1 MAKENIRIVQELGN
15 SLMISIPSQICRDI
29 GLQKGDEIL
38 FAQKGGAVLMTV
50 VRR

>member
-1 MAKENIRIVQELGN
+1 MMANTETIQATGD
-15 SLMISIPSQICRDI
+15 SHMISIPSQICRDI

-50 VRR
+50 VKR